1 MGVVAAGLQGCAHEQ
16 FLRIPADDLVN
27 NHGSGALFTTAAAH
41 FARYRLVVGVFVCGL
56 SAGLT

>member
-1 MGVVAAGLQGCAHEQ
+1 MN
-16 FLRIPADDLVN
+16 PADDFVI

-41 FARYRLVVGVFVCGL
+41 VARYRLVADVFVCGL

>member
-1 MGVVAAGLQGCAHEQ
+1 MGVVAAGAQGLSMSRSAGT
-16 FLRIPADDLVN
+16 PADDLVI

-41 FARYRLVVGVFVCGL
+41 FARYRLVVDVFVCGL